1 MKNFVILPNSFVT
14 SWSTLNDVLL
24 RKMDGLVVLF
34 RILLHFKCS
43 AWPEKKILALLLF
56 WKLTIFLVAQDE
68 ILID

>member
-43 AWPEKKILALLLF
+43 AWPEKKKTCIVVIL
-56 WKLTIFLVAQDE
+56 E
-68 ILID
+68 IDYFFGGTG